1 MSSSPPGPTLGTPS
15 RPETLMSFIY
25 IFVISPDNES
35 ECLQITIDTLIIQKW
50 LIVYFSINFF
60 YEVYMHILF
69 FSELEWFSGT
79 EIEEVEVTDITTHFV
94 I

>member
-1 MSSSPPGPTLGTPS
+1 MH
-15 RPETLMSFIY
+15 

-35 ECLQITIDTLIIQKW
+35 KYFQITIDALIIQKW
-50 LIVYFSINFF
+50 LIIYFSINFI
-60 YEVYMHILF
+60 YEVHMHILF

-79 EIEEVEVTDITTHFV
+79 EIEEVEVTGIMSHFV